1 MKFVLSALI
10 LILLP
15 AGSQAANH
23 YTTNFPLAENPIS
36 ENGKWINGKVTGL
49 DWANVGA
56 VAGLAFGTETD
67 KVKYDDSTA
76 ILAGA
81 WSPNQM
87 AQAQV
92 HTVNQNSAI
101 YEEVELRL
109 HTSISAHSITG
120 YEVNFRCVANG
131 SQYVQIVRW
140 EGPFGKFTYL
150 ANVKGPGLRNGDT
163 VKATMIGSNITAYIN
178 GAQIVQATDN
188 KFTTGSPG
196 MGFYIEGGSS
206 YMQGD
211 FGFTSFSASD
221 CPGRARLSTTE
232 RLNGRK
238 PSRMEK
244 YRIPLQ

>member
-1 MKFVLSALI
+1 MV
-10 LILLP
+10 
-15 AGSQAANH
+15 
-23 YTTNFPLAENPIS
+23 
-36 ENGKWINGKVTGL
+36 
-49 DWANVGA
+49 
-56 VAGLAFGTETD
+56 
-67 KVKYDDSTA
+67 
-76 ILAGA
+76 
-81 WSPNQM
+81 
-87 AQAQV
+87 QAQV

-109 HTSISAHSITG
+109 HTSISAHSVTG

-163 VKATMIGSNITAYIN
+163 VKATMIGSSITAYIN

-211 FGFTSFSASD
+211 YGFTSFSASD
-221 CPGRARLSTTE
+221 LPGPSTLIQDRAAEWSHAGAHGEVPNHAPIKGRGLIRLRPEYLAVWTQMGLVGKRYRLRCKSPCPDY
-232 RLNGRK
+232 RK
-238 PSRMEK
+238 RMC
-244 YRIPLQ
+244 YS